1 MEAQF
6 FWFSTLVA
14 SALAFGFLVRRKLA
28 LWTGPSRT
36 RADDEHDLA
45 WSQIKDNWLLCGMVW
60 LALFSDEWRLRPV
73 LLIACSLGAWW
84 LAWRTLQRVRV
95 LRHRTADGQGKRS
108 A

>member
-14 SALAFGFLVRRKLA
+14 SASAFGFLVRRKLTSSA
-28 LWTGPSRT
+28 GRN
-36 RADDEHDLA
+36 DDEHDLA

-60 LALFSDEWRLRPV
+60 LALFSEEWQARPV
-73 LLIACSLGAWW
+73 LLIGCGMAAWW

-95 LRHRTADGQGKRS
+95 LSRRASDGGRKRS